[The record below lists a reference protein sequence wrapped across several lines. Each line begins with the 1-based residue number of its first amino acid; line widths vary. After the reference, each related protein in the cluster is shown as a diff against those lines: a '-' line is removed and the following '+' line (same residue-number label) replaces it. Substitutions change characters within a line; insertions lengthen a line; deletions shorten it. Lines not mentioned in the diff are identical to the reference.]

1 MKVKRLF
8 GTLSI
13 AALAGIALVG
23 CGYDQNTGGIG
34 EQATITD
41 ADYAYVKSTV
51 WGFGSKKIYDSDV
64 DLASG
69 YSLFAN
75 NKSGTQLTFADID
88 GVRSIKYTYY
98 KKTNYS
104 ISDIY
109 AQSKSTYTDASTL
122 WDDDKIHV
130 NSDNIGTEQASTN
143 IKDYGTYLFVLSFEV
158 NEKRYKPIQ
167 DLVTEVTICKKAVIN
182 EDNFTFNS
190 VTVTKDNASDI
201 TTAYAKVTL
210 GNEVIDLKP
219 TGLMEDED
227 LAKLGLSGVSYK
239 YTNLNND
246 TELGTVPS
254 QPGSYRKII
263 TLIPATNYETPLTNG
278 QADIT
283 VNIQDTA
290 SSKTVNYVVNNNEV
304 ADVTPKTTTA
314 SVLNAD
320 LMPELS
326 CDGYDFD
333 GWYIDA
339 ALTTP
344 ATIAT
349 AVTNGM
355 KLYAKW
361 IQTKFN
367 VDYVENLVGVTAVTD
382 LTKVNKLPDT
392 LPTIQDTTDYAFGGW
407 YTNKACTEAAEPG
420 AAITA
425 NTTLYA
431 KWTKKASLETG
442 VLIDEKFDVINPES
456 LPNVTVSNADI
467 TNTAGAAVITANS
480 TSNAT
485 LDFDFGIA
493 LPEEGSKTSV
503 AISFDLTQAQNA
515 SSWASFVLY
524 DGTTAILDN
533 NGGANNG
540 GVFATRFG
548 GQAANTIVTT
558 YEKVAATKYSYTIGL
573 DVLHDGTT
581 TVNVS
586 VSDGTND
593 YTLVT
598 NKQVTISEISKLRFG
613 NTSNAQRVVTVDNVR
628 VYNVTVSA

>member
-41 ADYAYVKSTV
+41 ADYAFVKSTV

-75 NKSGTQLTFADID
+75 NMSGNQLTFADID

-98 KKTNYS
+98 KKTNYI

-109 AQSKSTYTDASTL
+109 AQSKSTYPGASTL

-130 NSDNIGTEQASTN
+130 NSANIGTEQVSTN

-219 TGLMEDED
+219 TGLMEDDD

-263 TLIPATNYETPLTNG
+263 TLIPATNYETPLSNG
-278 QADIT
+278 QVDIT

-304 ADVTPKTTTA
+304 ADITAKTTTA
-314 SVLNAD
+314 SVLNDD

-326 CDGYDFD
+326 CEGYDFD

-349 AVTNGM
+349 AVTDGM
-355 KLYAKW
+355 TLYAKW

-367 VDYVENLVGVTAVTD
+367 VDYVENLVGVTPLTD

-392 LPTIQDTTDYAFGGW
+392 LPTIADTTDYEFGGW
-407 YTNKACTEAAEPG
+407 YTNKACTDAAVEG

-431 KWTKKASLETG
+431 KWTKKTDLATG
-442 VLIDEKFDVINPES
+442 VVIDEKFDVINPES

-467 TNTAGAAVITANS
+467 TNTEGAAVITANS
-480 TSNAT
+480 TSTAAI
-485 LDFDFGIA
+485 DFDLGIA
-493 LPEEGSKTSV
+493 LPDESETKTV
-503 AISFDLTQAQNA
+503 VITFDLTQAQNA

-524 DGTTAILDN
+524 DGTSAILDN
-533 NGGANNG
+533 NGGQNNG
-540 GVFATRFG
+540 GVFAIRFG
-548 GQAANTIVTT
+548 GQAADTTVTT
-558 YEKVAATKYSYTIGL
+558 QEKVAGTKYKYTITIVVDHAGSAT
-573 DVLHDGTT
+573 VSVSVTDGTT
-581 TVNVS
+581 PHQ
-586 VSDGTND
+586 
-593 YTLVT
+593 LVT
-598 NKQVTISEISKLRFG
+598 NHAITIDEITKLRFG
-613 NTSNAQRVVTVDNVR
+613 NTSNAQRVVTVDNV
-628 VYNVTVSA
+628 NVTATVSA